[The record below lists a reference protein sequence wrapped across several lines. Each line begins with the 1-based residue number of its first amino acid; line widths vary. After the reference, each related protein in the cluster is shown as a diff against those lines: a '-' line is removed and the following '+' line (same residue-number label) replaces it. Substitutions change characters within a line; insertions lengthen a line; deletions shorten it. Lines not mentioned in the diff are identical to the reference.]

1 MFLQVYYSLSRRDP
15 RKQAFLAM
23 FDKHGKGKNL
33 AWTANFCETV
43 TNHENSEEKVMEK
56 MMYGMEILR
65 LHGFDGQIMS
75 QEEFENTLTHII
87 HDSEVKFEYQCE
99 CKAGL

>member
-1 MFLQVYYSLSRRDP
+1 
-15 RKQAFLAM
+15 M
-23 FDKHGKGKNL
+23 FDKNGKGKNL

-75 QEEFENTLTHII
+75 QEDFEDTLAHII
-87 HDSEVKFEYQCE
+87 HDSELKFEYHCE
-99 CKAGL
+99 RKAGL